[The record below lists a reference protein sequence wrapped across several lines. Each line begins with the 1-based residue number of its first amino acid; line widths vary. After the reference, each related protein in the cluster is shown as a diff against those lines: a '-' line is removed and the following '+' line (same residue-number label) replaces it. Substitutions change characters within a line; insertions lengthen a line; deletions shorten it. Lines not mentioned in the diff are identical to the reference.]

1 MGRFAEWLRRVLH
14 ARSPD
19 EMEGITISGP
29 CWEVSDKG
37 LDHAA
42 FFRALPM
49 LVGEGATLVVEGGS
63 HPPEL
68 RTLLEG
74 HSVPGRSKV
83 ALGTVWPRG
92 TVFHVPASRTVVAA
106 LAAVCEHCAYPEICD
121 HLHVYDNDSVLL
133 QWYDAFSQPLWVSKR
148 VSGGA
153 MEAFCGE
160 LRVTF
165 REIDSP

>member
-1 MGRFAEWLRRVLH
+1 MLRSFVPSRCWW
-14 ARSPD
+14 ARERPWS
-19 EMEGITISGP
+19 
-29 CWEVSDKG
+29 WR
-37 LDHAA
+37 AA
-42 FFRALPM
+42 
-49 LVGEGATLVVEGGS
+49 ATRLSFVPFS
-63 HPPEL
+63 KAI
-68 RTLLEG
+68 
-74 HSVPGRSKV
+74 SVPGRSKV

>member
-74 HSVPGRSKV
+74 HFRAWAIEGSLGDGVATRNRVSRARLPDCRCCPGR
-83 ALGTVWPRG
+83 R
-92 TVFHVPASRTVVAA
+92 
-106 LAAVCEHCAYPEICD
+106 
-121 HLHVYDNDSVLL
+121 
-133 QWYDAFSQPLWVSKR
+133 
-148 VSGGA
+148 
-153 MEAFCGE
+153 M
-160 LRVTF
+160 
-165 REIDSP
+165 